1 MRGHWALIHLFLIS
15 AQSPDENADTLCA
28 GKDVRVVYEYLVET
42 CMGILKDDLQLP
54 FNVLERLEHPELHER
69 SFPNFILFRHT
80 YDRF

>member
-1 MRGHWALIHLFLIS
+1 
-15 AQSPDENADTLCA
+15 
-28 GKDVRVVYEYLVET
+28 VRVVYEYLVET

-80 YDRF
+80 YD

>member
-1 MRGHWALIHLFLIS
+1 M
-15 AQSPDENADTLCA
+15 
-28 GKDVRVVYEYLVET
+28 RVVYEYLVET

-80 YDRF
+80 YD

>member
-1 MRGHWALIHLFLIS
+1 M
-15 AQSPDENADTLCA
+15 
-28 GKDVRVVYEYLVET
+28 RVVYEYLVET

-80 YDRF
+80 CVYRCSTRYVFMWRFRIQLCRLFFKY